1 MCFPG
6 SVRRPALSAC
16 LGAPVRGGL
25 PDRIRPRGR
34 GQTGS
39 GLPGREKRIPRRGRI
54 PPERGG
60 TDSRT
65 AARAAA
71 PGRAGAPYRPA
82 GAAPLPGSPPPTARK
97 LRLWRAGILPFRGCV
112 FRSPSGRKKHW
123 PSSPGQAA
131 ASAGSR
137 APFRRAPR
145 SGFPTV
151 PSAAPGLRL
160 PADSR
165 CLSCRGRGDCGEA
178 PAPARAAGRRAAEN
192 RGELRGPECRQVSG
206 GFSGLRPGEA
216 APPGGQKKSRER
228 FRTPGN
234 HFLSIFFP
242 CF

>member
-16 LGAPVRGGL
+16 LGAPVRSGL

-39 GLPGREKRIPRRGRI
+39 GLPGREKRIPCRGRI

-71 PGRAGAPYRPA
+71 PGRTGAPYRPA
-82 GAAPLPGSPPPTARK
+82 GAAPLPGTPPPTARK
-97 LRLWRAGILPFRGCV
+97 PGLWRAGILLFRGRI
-112 FRSPSGRKKHW
+112 FRSPSGRKKHS
-123 PSSPGQAA
+123 PSSPGQAE

-137 APFRRAPR
+137 ASFRRAPR
-145 SGFPTV
+145 SGFPV
-151 PSAAPGLRL
+151 FLSAVPGLRL
-160 PADSR
+160 PAVSR
-165 CLSCRGRGDCGEA
+165 CLSCRGRGDRGEA
-178 PAPARAAGRRAAEN
+178 PSPARVAGRRAAEKE
-192 RGELRGPECRQVSG
+192 RAPRPGMPAGVRRI
-206 GFSGLRPGEA
+206 LRPA
-216 APPGGQKKSRER
+216 ARGGGPSRRAEEIPGALPHSRES
-228 FRTPGN
+228 FP
-234 HFLSIFFP
+234 FDIFP